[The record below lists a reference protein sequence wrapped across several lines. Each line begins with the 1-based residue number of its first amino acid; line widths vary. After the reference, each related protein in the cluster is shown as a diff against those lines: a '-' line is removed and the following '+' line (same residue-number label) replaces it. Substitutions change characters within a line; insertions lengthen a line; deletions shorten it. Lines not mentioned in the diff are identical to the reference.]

1 LSTADKKDEQASI
14 SASGPVLPAFLPQ
27 SFRAMSPNLAAS
39 ILMILAFVVFTLMSV
54 LVRHVGD
61 RVPIVQV
68 VLVRQ
73 LVTFAL
79 LAPWVWR
86 ERAQIRRPTGLK
98 LHLARGVLAVGS
110 MTCGLSAVLLIPLAD
125 VTAIQMAEVLFV
137 TALAALVL
145 GEKVGWRRWSATAV
159 GFLGVAIMVR
169 PFGQGVETAALL
181 ALVGALFGAGGM
193 VALRLGSAHDGTGTV
208 LFWQGVVVLA
218 LITPVALWFWVTP
231 SLPDALM
238 LIFMGVV
245 FTVGQWLWTYA
256 LRMGE
261 ASALAPLNYI
271 KLLMAGVVGWLAYGE
286 TPTLETVAGGLLVM
300 GAATYTIHRN
310 ARQAARVRPATLT
323 PS

>member
-1 LSTADKKDEQASI
+1 MGTADDKDEQTSF
-14 SASGPVLPAFLPQ
+14 SASGPVLPAVLPQ
-27 SFRAMSPNLAAS
+27 SFRAISSNLAAS
-39 ILMILAFVVFTLMSV
+39 ILMILAFMVFTLMSV
-54 LVRHVGD
+54 LIRYVGD

-68 VLVRQ
+68 VLLRQ
-73 LVTFAL
+73 LIAFAL
-79 LAPWVWR
+79 FAPWLWR

-145 GEKVGWRRWSATAV
+145 GEKVGWRRWSAAAV
-159 GFLGVAIMVR
+159 GFFGVAIMVR
-169 PFGQGVETAALL
+169 PFGQGVEPAALL
-181 ALVGALFGAGGM
+181 ALASALFAAGSM
-193 VALRLGSAHDGTGTV
+193 VALRLGSAHDRTGTV

-218 LITPVALWFWVTP
+218 LITPAALWFWVTP
-231 SLPDALM
+231 SLADALM

-245 FTVGQWLWTYA
+245 FTVGLWLWTYA

-271 KLLMAGVVGWLAYGE
+271 KLLMAGGVGWLAFGE
-286 TPTLETVAGGLLVM
+286 TPTLETVAGGLLVI

-310 ARQAARVRPATLT
+310 AQRAAKVRPATLT

>member
-1 LSTADKKDEQASI
+1 MGGHDRLAVPGWAGRLVAGGAD
-14 SASGPVLPAFLPQ
+14 
-27 SFRAMSPNLAAS
+27 
-39 ILMILAFVVFTLMSV
+39 
-54 LVRHVGD
+54 VRHVFDEGYQHPAPSAD
-61 RVPIVQV
+61 PRPWIVLGGGLSAVQTA
-68 VLVRQ
+68 LQ
-73 LVTFAL
+73 L
-79 LAPWVWR
+79 
-86 ERAQIRRPTGLK
+86 RAR
-98 LHLARGVLAVGS
+98 
-110 MTCGLSAVLLIPLAD
+110 GLSAVLLIPLAD

-145 GEKVGWRRWSATAV
+145 GEKVGWRRWSAAAV
-159 GFLGVAIMVR
+159 GLLGVAIMVR

-181 ALVGALFGAGGM
+181 ALAGALFGAGGM

-218 LITPVALWFWVTP
+218 LITPAALWFWVTP
-231 SLPDALM
+231 SLADALM
-238 LIFMGVV
+238 LIFMGLV

-310 ARQAARVRPATLT
+310 AQQAAKVRPATLT